1 MAARWWDRP
10 FRTLQTNLREIDAGL
25 DVEAVL
31 DHAEDIGA
39 NTWLLN
45 TGGIVSFYPSQL
57 AFQHPSPW
65 LAERASGDL
74 VGDAV
79 AAAHDRG
86 IRVLSRLDFSKVHRD
101 LAEQHPDW
109 CFVSAAGESQIY
121 NGLYSTCPSA
131 PYYQERSMEILA
143 EILDRYP
150 VDGFFFNWFGFS
162 QRDYSGRNH
171 GPCQCAHCLR
181 RFGERHD
188 RPLPTRADFDDPAYV
203 TWLTYTRDTLS
214 ELAGRIRTFIAQRR
228 PDAALILSHDPDIV
242 FYEANNAVGRPQPLW
257 VYGTGEFLRSTRTA
271 RPDKPVWVN
280 SVMFLDLPYRFTP
293 EQPGHLA
300 LYFAQTLAHG
310 GNPSAYLVGT
320 PERLP
325 AGTFDTVRDV
335 FGFHRD
341 NEEYYAGMRS
351 AARVAVVSSL
361 RSEELYG
368 GAEGL
373 DQVRGERHG
382 VFRALVEAHI
392 PFDIVPDTLLAAGTD
407 GVEATDVG
415 DVLRR
420 YDAVVLPNIAVL
432 DEDQLAALDSY
443 VEGGGG
449 LVATYDTAGFDADD
463 GRARDKIG
471 LASLGAAAVAQRH
484 DGPGAMRSA
493 YLRVTGPE
501 ELPGAAVGDMLML
514 DRAFLDVE
522 PRQGAVG
529 AFGLVPPSRYGPPEK
544 CYWDVET
551 DRPGLLWHRHG
562 TGRTAYLPW
571 PIGALYDQLSLPE
584 HRRILVH
591 AIEQVSGGRQ
601 VSTNA
606 PPHVEVVVSEQ
617 AEPRRTLVHLINYS
631 GHRGR
636 AFDAPL
642 PIHDIEVGLR
652 EVPTVSSAISLRLG
666 EPLAFSATAEVTTV
680 RLPRLDLL
688 DLLVLEHPPT

>member
-1 MAARWWDRP
+1 MPTTRWWDSP

-25 DVEAVL
+25 DVDAVL

-65 LAERASGDL
+65 LAERPSGDL

-79 AAAHDRG
+79 AAAHARG

-171 GPCQCAHCLR
+171 GPCQCTHCMR
-181 RFGERHD
+181 RFAERFG
-188 RPLPTRADFDDPAYV
+188 RPLPVTADWDDPAYV
-203 TWLTYTRDTLS
+203 TWLGYTRDTLS
-214 ELAGRIRTFIAQRR
+214 ELAGRIRAFISARR

-242 FYEANNAVGRPQPLW
+242 FYEANNAIGRPQPLW

-310 GNPSAYLVGT
+310 GNPSSYLVGT

-325 AGTFDTVRDV
+325 AGTFDVVRDV

-341 NEEYYAGMRS
+341 NEDYYTGMRS

-361 RSEELYG
+361 RSEEEYG
-368 GAEGL
+368 GAEGAA
-373 DQVRGERHG
+373 QVRSERHG

-392 PFDIVPDTLLAAGTD
+392 PFDIVPDTLLAAGD
-407 GVEATDVG
+407 GTADVAG
-415 DVLRR
+415 VLGR
-420 YDAVVLPNIAVL
+420 YDALVLPNIAVL
-432 DEDQLAALDSY
+432 DDDQLAALDRY
-443 VEGGGG
+443 VEAGGG
-449 LVATYDTAGFDADD
+449 LVATYDTAGFDVA
-463 GRARDKIG
+463 GQARDKIG
-471 LASLGAAAVAQRH
+471 LASLGATAVTQRH

-493 YLRVTGPE
+493 YLRVTSPD
-501 ELPGAAVGDMLML
+501 ELPGSVEGDMLML

-522 PRQGAVG
+522 PRPGAVG

-551 DRPGLLWHRHG
+551 DRPGLFWYSHG
-562 TGRTAYLPW
+562 DGRSAYLPW
-571 PIGALYDQLSLPE
+571 PLGALYDQLSLPE

-617 AEPRRTLVHLINYS
+617 DEPHRTLVHLLNYS

-642 PIHDIEVGLR
+642 PIHDIEFEVRGLR
-652 EVPTVSSAISLRLG
+652 PVTAVTSRRQGEALRFTVEDGL
-666 EPLAFSATAEVTTV
+666 TCV

-688 DLLVLEHPPT
+688 DLVVLEHPPA